1 LTDTANEVL
10 LKYGGFTVRIQKR
23 YDAEFRQNA
32 VDMVLTSG
40 KSLKVL
46 SRELGVS
53 DVTLRIWKRAY
64 VKEMEGL
71 GDRSPRGVG
80 GATPGDLVER
90 LHKELDRVSRQ
101 RDILK
106 KAMGILSEPSPGG
119 MP

>member
-1 LTDTANEVL
+1 M
-10 LKYGGFTVRIQKR
+10 RIQKK

-32 VDMVLTSG
+32 VDMLLTSG
-40 KSLKVL
+40 KTLKGL

-71 GDRSPRGVG
+71 GDRSPGGVG
-80 GATPGDLVER
+80 GATPGDLVDEIRR
-90 LHKELDRVSRQ
+90 LHKELDRMTRQ

>member
-1 LTDTANEVL
+1 M
-10 LKYGGFTVRIQKR
+10 RIQKK
-23 YDAEFRQNA
+23 YDAEFRQNT

-40 KSLKVL
+40 KSLKAL

-53 DVTLRIWKRAY
+53 DVTLRTWTNAHL
-64 VKEMEGL
+64 KETEGL
-71 GDRSPRGVG
+71 GDRSPGGKG
-80 GATPGDLVER
+80 GATPGDLVDEIRR